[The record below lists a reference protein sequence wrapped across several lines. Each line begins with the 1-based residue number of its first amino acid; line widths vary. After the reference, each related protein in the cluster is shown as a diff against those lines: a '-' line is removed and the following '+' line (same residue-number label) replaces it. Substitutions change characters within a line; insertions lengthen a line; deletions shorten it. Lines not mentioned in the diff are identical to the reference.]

1 MPGSLHE
8 PAIVGTEKPDGGG
21 WELGELG
28 HGWMSFA
35 EPKGGREGEWQM
47 WTDVEGP
54 AHFGDERERLAR
66 CRGDGPLLLAL
77 GKWSGW

>member
-1 MPGSLHE
+1 
-8 PAIVGTEKPDGGG
+8 
-21 WELGELG
+21 
-28 HGWMSFA
+28 MSFA
-35 EPKGGREGEWQM
+35 EPKGGREGEWQL